1 MGCVSGSYC
10 RATHGSC
17 FVVVRSNRALW
28 LVARR
33 AHAAEWLERF
43 EQFGRLRQGA
53 LGPVVQPAASRH
65 DESEA
70 VHPGETVAAP
80 APSDGGILGR
90 R

>member
-1 MGCVSGSYC
+1 MGCVSGSC
-10 RATHGSC
+10 CLATHGSC

-53 LGPVVQPAASRH
+53 LGPVIQPAASRH

-80 APSDGGILGR
+80 AQSDGGILGHR
-90 R
+90 